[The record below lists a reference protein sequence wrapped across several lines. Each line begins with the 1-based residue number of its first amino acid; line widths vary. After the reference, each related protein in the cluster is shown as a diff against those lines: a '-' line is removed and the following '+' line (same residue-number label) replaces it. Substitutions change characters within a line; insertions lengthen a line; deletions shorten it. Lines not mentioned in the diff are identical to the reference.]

1 MPLSSSVAED
11 AGGPSSIGLGLV
23 EEQGGAAPAAEEPLM
38 VCAKSPRGNTDV
50 SRFNELEQVDELC
63 STNGSIAA
71 SLVDVD
77 DPEVLFRKEKKSP
90 RSRSNQ
96 VDQQPIGIKSDV
108 PLYPA
113 QASKKPAHILEL
125 GFFACCS
132 SVCSEL
138 FAQEGQPKIR
148 NCVFL

>member
-38 VCAKSPRGNTDV
+38 VCAKSPRGNTDIR
-50 SRFNELEQVDELC
+50 RFDELEQVDEHC
-63 STNGSIAA
+63 STNGSIVA

-77 DPEVLFRKEKKSP
+77 VPEVPFCKEKQSTG
-90 RSRSNQ
+90 SRSNPVAEQ
-96 VDQQPIGIKSDV
+96 IAIKSDV
-108 PLYPA
+108 PLFPT
-113 QASKKPAHILEL
+113 QASKKPEHILGI